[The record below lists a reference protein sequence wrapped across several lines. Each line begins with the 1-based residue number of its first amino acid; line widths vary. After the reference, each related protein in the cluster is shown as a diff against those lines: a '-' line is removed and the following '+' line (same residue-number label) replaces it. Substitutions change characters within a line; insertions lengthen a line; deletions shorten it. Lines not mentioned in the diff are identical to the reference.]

1 MTDIKVVIGANIGDE
16 GKGLMADYFCHQ
28 ATQENKKCLNI
39 LSNGGSQR
47 GHTVTTPSG
56 ISHVFHHFGS
66 GTFANA
72 RTYFPKYFILN
83 PMNFVR
89 EWNELNELGCN
100 PVSYCSLLC
109 KWSTPYDMLV
119 NQIVETYRGD
129 KRHGSCGI
137 GIWET
142 EYRYSVKPMLHD
154 IYSFNNLTIEQKVD
168 ILEELRDGYYI
179 DRLKQLG
186 VNKISNE
193 YREIFYSKDLIYHFL
208 ADMNFMCCN
217 MIPVWNEKFLNEY
230 FDTVVFEN
238 GQGLLLDQSL
248 ESFYGDNLT
257 PSNTGS
263 TNAYNIISN
272 VFPKA
277 NVELCYVSR
286 TYMTRHGA
294 GRFVTECDKSNI
306 NKDMIDQHN
315 VTNEFQGSLRY
326 GELIVPQLIS
336 RVSNDAQKF
345 KDAKVS
351 IAMTHTNEFNNID
364 YDKLSRF
371 NVYTSDDRT
380 RDSIKSMNL

>member
-28 ATQENKKCLNI
+28 ATKENKKCLNI

-109 KWSTPYDMLV
+109 KWSIPYDMLV

-154 IYSFNNLTIEQKVD
+154 IYSFNSLTIEQKVD

-263 TNAYNIISN
+263 TNAYNMISN

-336 RVSNDAQKF
+336 RVSNDSQKF
-345 KDAKVS
+345 KNAKVS

-380 RDSIKSMNL
+380 RDSIKSINL